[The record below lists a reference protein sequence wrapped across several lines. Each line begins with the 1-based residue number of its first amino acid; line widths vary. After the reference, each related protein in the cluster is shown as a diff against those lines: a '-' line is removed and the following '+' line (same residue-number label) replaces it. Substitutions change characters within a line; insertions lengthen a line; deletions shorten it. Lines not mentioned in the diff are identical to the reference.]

1 MNFTKRFFSTLI
13 VALLSLFSVFA
24 LLGCGEDEDFTG
36 VYRLSRLQYVED
48 GEVVTVDTG
57 DLLDGEVMTEDFVVL
72 LLNEDG
78 TAKLTIT
85 GQGISDA
92 VEGVWKQTMGG
103 KAEITVGTLTQTV
116 AMDWNRFTFR
126 MDKWTV
132 TFTKQG
138 SFTGTYRLT
147 SLQYA
152 ANGIVVTVN
161 AGETFM
167 DKELKE
173 NFIVM
178 ELNADGTLVLTFT
191 DEVTDVTQGSW
202 KVNAEDSSRADLS
215 FAGTTQ
221 TVKMD
226 RYGCVLKL
234 DEWTITFMRDK
245 A

>member
-1 MNFTKRFFSTLI
+1 MKNRMRQFAPLVFI
-13 VALLSLFSVFA
+13 ILSLFAACCFSACEEEENFA
-24 LLGCGEDEDFTG
+24 G

-48 GEVVTVDTG
+48 GEVVTVNTG

-85 GQGISDA
+85 GQGISD
-92 VEGVWKQTMGG
+92 VSEGVWKQTMGK

-116 AMDWNRFTFR
+116 TMDWDRFTFR
-126 MDKWTV
+126 MNKWTV

-138 SFTGTYRLT
+138 SFAGVYRLT

-152 ANGIVVTVN
+152 SNGFVVTVN
-161 AGETFM
+161 VGETFM

-173 NFIVM
+173 DFIVM
-178 ELNADGTLVLTFT
+178 QLNADGTLVLTIT
-191 DEVTDVTQGSW
+191 NEVTDVTQGSW
-202 KVNAEDSSRADLS
+202 KVNAEDSERVDITLPGLS
-215 FAGTTQ
+215 Q

-226 RYGCVLKL
+226 RYGCVFKFN
-234 DEWTITFMRDK
+234 EWTSTFLRDK
-245 A
+245 P